1 MGKFM
6 TFVTVTSAFAASWFL
21 TTPRFVWG
29 SIALLVLMLIGAK
42 YLSTLWQSAN
52 PNEWLLI
59 IQNGKLKKAGVGLK
73 ALVWPTQTA
82 VKFPSAI
89 QRIEFSANNVTKEM
103 QGIEVS
109 GFAIWSVNREGDG
122 PFRSYKYTQDGNA
135 NGNVQT
141 MCESIVRHQIAN
153 HSMQDILTNRNTL
166 RDEMKADLQKQLSG
180 WGIWLE
186 TVEITVVRICSYSLF
201 EDLQAEFRQDAHLK
215 AEKIRLQSSLQIS
228 QSQQDTETQR
238 VIHDNQQ
245 RLKRQTEDTAFYKK
259 QCELESLK
267 IIQAQELD
275 LKKQQL
281 EHDMNIKK
289 LKDKLEIDKI
299 NNEFALK
306 KFEEQLKVEKLMTP
320 TNLQKYMIDQTKAI
334 YQGLPLKEIKLN
346 QYIGPEQTGNIASML
361 PAVGM
366 MMQQNQELMTT
377 QK

>member
-6 TFVTVTSAFAASWFL
+6 TFVTVTCAFAASWFL

-29 SIALLVLMLIGAK
+29 SMALLVLILIGAK

-122 PFRSYKYTQDGNA
+122 PFKSYKYTQDGNA

-141 MCESIVRHQIAN
+141 MCESIVRHEIAN
-153 HSMQDILTNRNTL
+153 HSMQEILTNRNML
-166 RDEMKADLQKQLSG
+166 RDEMKDDLQKQLTG

-186 TVEITVVRICSYSLF
+186 TVEITVVRICSNSLF
-201 EDLQAEFRQDAHLK
+201 EDLQAEFRQDTHLK

-299 NNEFALK
+299 NNEFALQ

-366 MMQQNQELMTT
+366 MMQQNQELMT

>member
-306 KFEEQLKVEKLMTP
+306 KFEEQLKIEKLMTP

>member
-289 LKDKLEIDKI
+289 LRDKLEIDKI

-306 KFEEQLKVEKLMTP
+306 KFEEQLKIEKLMTP